1 MSLTKHVARVLIQ
14 EGEGKGRMPGRER
27 ERERDSP
34 FN

>member
-14 EGEGKGRMPGRER
+14 EGEGRGRMPGRER